1 MTDNRVLLYMMWAV
15 FGLMLLTATTRSV
28 AQVTI
33 TSTPA
38 QIRMASITPEPLMTE
53 STIESGFEISGDT
66 ATPRGIT
73 MLEPVSEVNVRTSPE
88 IAEDNQIGV
97 IRAGERYM
105 VVGQYFN
112 WVQFQ
117 YDLAP
122 NQRAWV
128 YRDLVTI
135 IGDEAGIPTLVPD
148 ATETPEQVSLG
159 VTQTQQAILA
169 QPGGVLTITAQAR
182 VIELPD
188 GALEQNGEA
197 GSQAV
202 TSNIT
207 PQPTFTYPPGV
218 QVGLPEL
225 EVTREIVLDT
235 AIGNT
240 ESPIAPIVPILVLG
254 GAGMLGLLLSVLRG

>member
-122 NQRAWV
+122 NQR
-128 YRDLVTI
+128 
-135 IGDEAGIPTLVPD
+135 
-148 ATETPEQVSLG
+148 
-159 VTQTQQAILA
+159 
-169 QPGGVLTITAQAR
+169 
-182 VIELPD
+182 
-188 GALEQNGEA
+188 
-197 GSQAV
+197 
-202 TSNIT
+202 
-207 PQPTFTYPPGV
+207 
-218 QVGLPEL
+218 
-225 EVTREIVLDT
+225 
-235 AIGNT
+235 
-240 ESPIAPIVPILVLG
+240 
-254 GAGMLGLLLSVLRG
+254 